1 MKKYITKFSTTS
13 EYEAAGAGLDYPN
26 VSLITSDKSIKYVK
40 MKPIPNNQFTYYS
53 TTKVVERHQDTAP
66 GFYPNGQMD
75 QWNKWS
81 ANMIS
86 HTFENGIGTIIFDGD
101 ITSIPSSNGFG
112 GESNL
117 TAIILPGTITSI
129 HGYFAFYNCT
139 SLNSITIPAMT
150 APTIDSDYLFRDLPD
165 GGTLYILTGATG
177 YDTWMSYLNKWTN
190 NWTISYL

>member
-1 MKKYITKFSTTS
+1 MKKYITKFATTS

-86 HTFENGIGTIIFDGD
+86 HTFENGIGIITFDGD
-101 ITSIPSSNGFG
+101 ITSIPGYNGFG

-129 HGYFAFYNCT
+129 DGYAFYSCT

-150 APTIDSDYLFRDLPD
+150 APTIVGDSFKYVPS
-165 GGTLYILTGATG
+165 GGTLYVTTGATG
-177 YDTWMSYLNKWTN
+177 YDNWMSQLN